1 LVDSKGGRFFLRQG
15 IGGYGTVFLGRFKA
29 DHDGGRSKGSVV
41 AIKAMGKDQLL
52 AEQQVRPEKKKATPD
67 KTID

>member
-1 LVDSKGGRFFLRQG
+1 
-15 IGGYGTVFLGRFKA
+15 
-29 DHDGGRSKGSVV
+29 VV

-67 KTID
+67 KTLD